1 MQGAWVCCE
10 KIAETGGAAR
20 ERERERE
27 RDACAETTES
37 TYIFFKEASFLIYCL
52 YKYQTTILYI
62 YIPYLTT
69 STSVWPSSELV
80 DQSNMLPQ
88 LLDPKKW
95 HWGRQEPLARAPA
108 VPSEKV
114 FGVGARSNQSLLR
127 RYDWS
132 PTVGIGALLV
142 APSSLGVALEQTD
155 GPYCGCGPLVTLQTI
170 PCTLRPVVLTCLDRL
185 SPLNPSGFGGSV
197 MLLHGVCVFLLH
209 FQMFFFG
216 VYIRSGELLP
226 KLWRVPSF
234 HSGQVGR
241 WSGLVA
247 LLGVSPVHWG
257 RSVSPWPIHPRRFF
271 RHTTWGSRPFA
282 AWQHGDRGRFCKTT
296 VVIWICF
303 DPKIP

>member
-20 ERERERE
+20 ERER
-27 RDACAETTES
+27 DACAETTES
-37 TYIFFKEASFLIYCL
+37 TYIFFKEANFLIYYL
-52 YKYQTTILYI
+52 YKYQTTILYIYI

-209 FQMFFFG
+209 FQMCFFRS
-216 VYIRSGELLP
+216 VHQIR
-226 KLWRVPSF
+226 RVVTKTLESTFLSF
-234 HSGQVGR
+234 R
-241 WSGLVA
+241 T
-247 LLGVSPVHWG
+247 G
-257 RSVSPWPIHPRRFF
+257 RSLVRSRCFARCVSSPLGPVGLSVADPSAPILQAHDLGLP
-271 RHTTWGSRPFA
+271 PFCSLA
-282 AWQHGDRGRFCKTT
+282 AW
-296 VVIWICF
+296 
-303 DPKIP
+303 